1 MRKGVA
7 SAVKFSGTLNQGQP
21 TVGYRVRN
29 LREFSRNL
37 RDSVNLTALR
47 NLIQLSTKPK
57 LHLHHRHLGQGKQAA
72 FYESKI

>member
-7 SAVKFSGTLNQGQP
+7 SAVKFSGTLNQGQL

-37 RDSVNLTALR
+37 RASVNLTAFSL
-47 NLIQLSTKPK
+47 LIQFSTEPSFYMQ
-57 LHLHHRHLGQGKQAA
+57 HRHLGAG
-72 FYESKI
+72 